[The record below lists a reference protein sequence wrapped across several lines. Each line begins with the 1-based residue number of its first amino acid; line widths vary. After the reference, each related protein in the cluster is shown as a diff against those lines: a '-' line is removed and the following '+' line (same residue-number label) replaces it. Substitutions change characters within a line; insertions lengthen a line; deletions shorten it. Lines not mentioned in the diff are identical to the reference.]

1 MIRLKIITLIGTE
14 FDEDVFEVM
23 VPTTAGRIAVN
34 GGHAPLLAEIAPGLL
49 SIRKN
54 KGDKD
59 ETRDDLGVYD
69 GTIEILDNVISI
81 LVDELDAPHEINEH
95 EAEAAMKRAE
105 ELVSKAKDS
114 VSLAEAQAM
123 MDRQAI
129 RLQLA
134 SLKKHS
140 KRKY

>member
-1 MIRLKIITLIGTE
+1 MIRLKLITLTGTE

-23 VPTTAGRIAVN
+23 VPTTGGRIAIN
-34 GGHAPLLAEIAPGLL
+34 GGHAPLLAEVSPGLL

-59 ETRDDLGVYD
+59 ESRDEFGVYD
-69 GTIEILDNVISI
+69 GTIEVLDNVIQV
-81 LVDELDAPHEINEH
+81 LVDELDAPNEINEH
-95 EAEAAMKRAE
+95 EAEAALKRAQ
-105 ELVSKAKDS
+105 ELISKAKDS

-123 MDRQAI
+123 MDRQAV

-134 SLKKHS
+134 SLKKHT
-140 KRKY
+140 KRRR